1 MEKTIIENGIV
12 LTMNP
17 KRQIIKDGAVVVE
30 GSEIVDVG
38 DRVAMR
44 KHKADV
50 TIDAKNKIVMPGL
63 VNLHFHPGTM
73 IRGVGEHMGLEQWAQ
88 EILYP
93 YLAAMEPRDAYL
105 SAALA
110 YSEALLTGTT
120 TVNLMY
126 AFINEMARAA
136 EDIGIRAAVSSEAA
150 DLVEGQPTLAENEK
164 AFKEIKSPSGRVKV
178 WFGVEWLP
186 ICSDE
191 FLIKARELAD
201 KYKTGIHIHLN
212 ESRGEVE
219 ACVGKFGKRPT
230 VRAKEFGNVGP
241 DVVAAHCVW
250 LSDEEK
256 KIFAET
262 GTHISHNPVSNAKL
276 GNGLSPVPELMKM
289 GVNVGLGTDDS
300 ACNDSFQMFE
310 TMKYASIAQKA
321 KLLDAAQMP
330 ALTVMEMATL
340 NGAKALG
347 LGDQIG
353 SIEPG
358 RKADIILIDLNVPNL
373 RPIHFGE
380 YSNMYQ
386 NLVYS
391 SPGNAVDTV
400 LVNGDVVVENGKLK
414 TMNLEEIIEEHG
426 RRSAD
431 LLERRKKYIRPL
443 PI

>member
-1 MEKTIIENGIV
+1 METTIIQNGIV

-17 KRQIIKDGAVVVE
+17 RREIIRDGAIVIE
-30 GSEIVDVG
+30 GSRIVDVG
-38 DRVAMR
+38 NSSVLK

-93 YLAAMEPRDAYL
+93 YLAAMDPRDAYL

-120 TVNLMY
+120 TVNVMY
-126 AFINEMARAA
+126 AYIQEMARAA

-150 DLVEGQPTLAENEK
+150 DLVAGQPTLEENER
-164 AFKEIKSPSGRVKV
+164 AFREIKSPSGRVKV

-191 FLIKARELAD
+191 FLTKARELAD

-219 ACVGKFGKRPT
+219 ACVNKFGKRPT
-230 VRAKEFGNVGP
+230 VRARDFDNVGP

-250 LSDEEK
+250 LSEEEK
-256 KIFAET
+256 KIFADS
-262 GTHISHNPVSNAKL
+262 GTNISHNPVSNAKL
-276 GNGLSPVPELMKM
+276 GNGLSPVPELMKL

-321 KLLDAAQMP
+321 RLLDAAQMP

-340 NGAKALG
+340 NGAKALK
-347 LGDQIG
+347 LGDQVG
-353 SIEPG
+353 SIEKG
-358 RKADIILIDLNVPNL
+358 KKADIILIDLNVPNL

-380 YSNMYQ
+380 YANIYQ

-400 LVNGDVVVENGKLK
+400 LVDGQVVVEGGELK
-414 TMNLEEIIEEHG
+414 TLDLGEIIEEHG

-431 LLERRKKYIRPL
+431 LLERRKSYIKKGQE
-443 PI
+443 